1 MLVAWALRK
10 GPDMLSPATSRAPL
24 SVDRQ
29 PARKQAPRRGTATTP
44 LLRIVDASNERELA
58 DVDMGVDDSPP
69 AGWHAPVSP
78 AARAI
83 FDLVGLPQDSVPPTP
98 APKLGAASPRRTER
112 SEARD
117 ESALAAYLKQ
127 LRSYPLLSREE
138 EHDLAVTF
146 RRTGNLS
153 VAARLVTA
161 NLRLVVKLAREHSN
175 AHISLLDL
183 IQEGNL
189 GLITA
194 VQKFDPDRG
203 VKLSSYA
210 AWWIRAFILKFT
222 LSNCRLVRIGTTQV
236 QRKLFFNLG
245 HQRAKLEQSGGH
257 ADTKELAASLDVPE
271 SQVIEME
278 IRLGEETRLDA
289 PVRGATGGKGLLGDF
304 VPAPEDQRPDAQ
316 MEEGQFRALLRSKL
330 HSFESSLDHRDRDI
344 FQRRLLTDEP
354 VTAVEIAQDFGI
366 SRERVRQLE
375 GRLLGRLRRILSD
388 EMGDAVGAA

>member
-1 MLVAWALRK
+1 
-10 GPDMLSPATSRAPL
+10 MLSPATSRATV
-24 SVDRQ
+24 SVERQ
-29 PARKQAPRRGTATTP
+29 PARKPAARRGTATP
-44 LLRIVDASNERELA
+44 PVLRIVDASTERELA
-58 DVDMGVDDSPP
+58 NLNDNDGAEPS
-69 AGWHAPVSP
+69 GWSAPVSP
-78 AARAI
+78 SARAI
-83 FDLVGLPQDSVPPTP
+83 FDLVGLPQEVTPPAPAKSGTTP
-98 APKLGAASPRRTER
+98 ARRNER

-127 LRSYPLLSREE
+127 LRGYPLLSREE

-146 RRTGNLS
+146 RRTGDLT

-245 HQRAKLEQSGGH
+245 HQRAKLEQSGVH
-257 ADTKELAASLDVPE
+257 VDTKELAASLDVPE

-289 PVRGATGGKGLLGDF
+289 PVRGATGGKGLVGDF

-316 MEEGQFRALLRSKL
+316 MEEGQFRAILRSKL
-330 HSFESSLDHRDRDI
+330 HTFESSLDHRDRDI

-375 GRLLGRLRRILSD
+375 GRLLGRLRRILTD

>member
-1 MLVAWALRK
+1 
-10 GPDMLSPATSRAPL
+10 MLSPATSRAPL
-24 SVDRQ
+24 PLDRQ
-29 PARKQAPRRGTATTP
+29 PSRKQTPRRDTSTTP
-44 LLRIVDASNERELA
+44 LLRIVDASTEGELA
-58 DVDMGVDDSPP
+58 ELNNLDSTARRMP
-69 AGWHAPVSP
+69 ASSVG
-78 AARAI
+78 RAI
-83 FDLVGLPQDSVPPTP
+83 FDLVDLPKTTASPT
-98 APKLGAASPRRTER
+98 AKATAKAGAASGRTA
-112 SEARD
+112 SAEARD

-127 LRSYPLLSREE
+127 LRGYPLLARDE
-138 EHDLAVTF
+138 EHELAVAF
-146 RRTGNLS
+146 RRTGDLS
-153 VAARLVTA
+153 AAARLVTA
-161 NLRLVVKLAREHSN
+161 NLRLVVKLAREHGN
-175 AHISLLDL
+175 AHIPLLDL

-245 HQRAKLEQSGGH
+245 HQRSKLEQSGSH
-257 ADTKELAASLDVPE
+257 VDTKDLAASLDVPE
-271 SQVIEME
+271 AQVIEME

-289 PVRGATGGKGLLGDF
+289 PVRGSTGGKGLVGDF
-304 VPAPEDQRPDAQ
+304 VPAPEEQRPDTQ
-316 MEEGQFRALLRSKL
+316 MEEGQFRALLRTKL

-354 VTAVEIAQDFGI
+354 VTAVEIAHDFGI